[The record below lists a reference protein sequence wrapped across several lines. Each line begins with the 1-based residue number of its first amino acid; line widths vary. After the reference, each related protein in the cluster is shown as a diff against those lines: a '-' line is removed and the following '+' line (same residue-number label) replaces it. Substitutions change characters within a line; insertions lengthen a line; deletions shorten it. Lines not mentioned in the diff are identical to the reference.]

1 MNGPESAAPTPE
13 YRSLRRGMSVPN
25 KFETAILNAAMSAQ
39 EFHIEM
45 TDGYYLWYSHESY
58 LQNYIAINVF
68 ENQSFYVYVDASPKK
83 IREGSD
89 SISKRP
95 PSSSQRFDLVFW
107 HKTKNQLKA
116 IVEIKRAWNQT
127 PVIEDVKKLSGYI
140 TKKDA
145 GGATGYVLYYTH
157 DDAQVIVDRFNRVN
171 DTMRSRLG
179 LYGLTHPVESC
190 ICKSGDPPWGFALFR
205 C

>member
-1 MNGPESAAPTPE
+1 M
-13 YRSLRRGMSVPN
+13 PN
-25 KFETAILNAAMSAQ
+25 QFEKAILDAATSAQ
-39 EFHIEM
+39 RFHIKM
-45 TDGYYLWYSHESY
+45 TSGDYLSYSHESY
-58 LQNYIAINVF
+58 LQNYIAINIF
-68 ENQSFYVYVDASPKK
+68 RNKGFYIYIDASPKK
-83 IREGSD
+83 IRVASD

-95 PSSSQRFDLVFW
+95 PNNISQRFDLVFW
-107 HKTKNQLKA
+107 HKAKNQPKA

-127 PVIEDVKKLSGYI
+127 PVIKDVKKLSDYI

-157 DDAQVIVDRFNRVN
+157 DDTQLITNRFNRVN
-171 DTMRSRLG
+171 DTMRNQLSLH
-179 LYGLTHPVESC
+179 GLTHPDDSY

>member
-1 MNGPESAAPTPE
+1 MT
-13 YRSLRRGMSVPN
+13 MPN
-25 KFETAILNAAMSAQ
+25 QFEKAILDAAISAQ
-39 EFHIEM
+39 RFHIKM
-45 TDGYYLWYSHESY
+45 TSGYYLWYSHESY
-58 LQNYIAINVF
+58 LQNYVAVEMF
-68 ENQSFYVYVDASPKK
+68 RKQGFYIYVDASPKK

-95 PSSSQRFDLVFW
+95 PGNIAQRFDLVFW

-127 PVIEDVKKLSGYI
+127 PVIKDVKKLSGFI

-157 DDAQVIVDRFNRVN
+157 DDTQDMDAQVIIDRFNRVN
-171 DTMRSRLG
+171 DTMRNQLSLH
-179 LYGLTHPVESC
+179 GLTHPVDSY
-190 ICKSGDPPWGFALFR
+190 IYKSDDPPWGFALFR

>member
-1 MNGPESAAPTPE
+1 MPNG
-13 YRSLRRGMSVPN
+13 
-25 KFETAILNAAMSAQ
+25 FEKAILDAAVSAQ

-45 TDGYYLWYSHESY
+45 SGYYLWYSHESY
-58 LQNYIAINVF
+58 LQNYIAVKVF
-68 ENQSFYVYVDASPKK
+68 GNQGFYTYVDASPKK

-95 PSSSQRFDLVFW
+95 PKKIAQRFDLVFW
-107 HKTKNQLKA
+107 HKTKNQPKA

-127 PVIEDVKKLSGYI
+127 PVINDVKKISNYI

-157 DDAQVIVDRFNRVN
+157 DSTQLITNRFNRVN
-171 DTMRSRLG
+171 DTMRNQLD
-179 LYGLTHPVESC
+179 LHGLTHPVDSY
-190 ICKSGDPPWGFALFR
+190 ICKSADLPWGFALFR

>member
-1 MNGPESAAPTPE
+1 M
-13 YRSLRRGMSVPN
+13 PN
-25 KFETAILNAAMSAQ
+25 KFEAAILDAAVSAQ

-45 TDGYYLWYSHESY
+45 TGGYYLWYSHESY
-58 LQNYIAINVF
+58 LQNYIAIEVF
-68 ENQSFYVYVDASPKK
+68 ENQGFYVYVDASPKK
-83 IREGSD
+83 IREGAD

-95 PSSSQRFDLVFW
+95 PSNIAQRFDLVFW
-107 HKTKNQLKA
+107 HKTKNQIRA
-116 IVEIKRAWNQT
+116 IIEIKRAWNQT
-127 PVIEDVKKLSGYI
+127 PVIKDVEKLLGYI

-157 DDAQVIVDRFNRVN
+157 GDTQLIINRFNKAKY
-171 DTMRSRLG
+171 TMRKQLSLH
-179 LYGLTHPVESC
+179 GLTHPVDSC